1 MKLSQI
7 IMLGGIFIISN
18 LKFIT
23 DILNI
28 NYDQIESIDSIKNSD
43 HSINFFVKLK
53 PVSNLYCDPCHIVGN
68 GFTKRKLIHSTLVN
82 WKCIIF
88 YKRRRYLCKDCS
100 SSFSEKNPFINTG
113 ESVTL
118 ETKINVLKDLKFVAN
133 TYSAVAAIYNI
144 SVTKVI

>member
-18 LKFIT
+18 QKFIT

-43 HSINFFVKLK
+43 HSLNFFVKLK
-53 PVSNLYCDPCHIVGN
+53 PVSNLRCPYCDSCHIVGN

-82 WKCIIF
+82 
-88 YKRRRYLCKDCS
+88 
-100 SSFSEKNPFINTG
+100 
-113 ESVTL
+113 
-118 ETKINVLKDLKFVAN
+118 
-133 TYSAVAAIYNI
+133 
-144 SVTKVI
+144 

>member
-1 MKLSQI
+1 MGFTTNYLS
-7 IMLGGIFIISN
+7 LKWGIFYSFYNLCGFPLNICVDKFIKISN
-18 LKFIT
+18 QKFIT

-82 WKCIIF
+82 
-88 YKRRRYLCKDCS
+88 
-100 SSFSEKNPFINTG
+100 
-113 ESVTL
+113 
-118 ETKINVLKDLKFVAN
+118 
-133 TYSAVAAIYNI
+133 
-144 SVTKVI
+144 